1 MFIELTEFLRC
12 PEDHDDAF
20 CIVLPDEMA
29 GRTIMRGVI
38 GCPVCRREYPIR
50 DGVAEFGGQP
60 PAVPVA
66 PAALLDPDTVAAL
79 LGLTNPGGFVILMGS
94 AATLA
99 PALVER
105 IGGVHFVGV
114 NAPDGTAVSP
124 ALTLLRHERSIPLRS
139 AVVRGVVV
147 PAEMSQAGWLEEGA
161 RVLLKG
167 QRLVVAGGEGA
178 VPGLTRIAAGQG
190 LWVGERNNQ

>member
-1 MFIELTEFLRC
+1 MYIELTEFLRC

-66 PAALLDPDTVAAL
+66 PAAPLDPDIVAAL
-79 LGLTNPGGFVILMGS
+79 LGLTNPGGFVILLGS

-99 PALVER
+99 AALAER
-105 IGGVHFVGV
+105 LGGVHFVGI
-114 NAPDGTAVSP
+114 NAPDGTEVSP
-124 ALTLLRHERSIPLRS
+124 ALTLLNHQRKIPLRS
-139 AVVRGVVV
+139 AVARGVVV
-147 PAEMSQAGWLEEGA
+147 PAEMAHAAWLGEGA
-161 RVLLKG
+161 RVLLRG
-167 QRLVVAGGEGA
+167 QRVVVAAEDVV
-178 VPGLTRIAAGQG
+178 VPGLESVATGRG
-190 LWVGERNNQ
+190 LWVGQKN

>member
-60 PAVPVA
+60 PAVPAA
-66 PAALLDPDTVAAL
+66 PAALLDPDIVAAL

-94 AATLA
+94 AAAVA

-105 IGGVHFVGV
+105 IGGVHFVGM
-114 NAPDGTAVSP
+114 NAPDGTEVSP
-124 ALTLLRHERSIPLRS
+124 ALTLLNHQRKIPLRS
-139 AVVRGVVV
+139 AVARGVVV
-147 PAEMSQAGWLEEGA
+147 PAEMAQAAWLGEGA
-161 RVLLKG
+161 RVLLRG
-167 QRLVVAGGEGA
+167 QRVVVAREDVV
-178 VPGLTRIAAGQG
+178 VPGLEPVAAGRG
-190 LWVGERNNQ
+190 LWVGQKN